1 MPAERY
7 LSPEEVRKAL
17 RCVYRADPETNLQAA
32 FLRTIAD
39 PLRPVDATGR
49 WKPNPVLILIF
60 IISCA
65 FLGVFLFFSMGA
77 RP

>member
-7 LSPEEVRKAL
+7 LSSEEVRKAL
-17 RCVYRADPETNLQAA
+17 RCIYRADPETNLQAA
-32 FLRTIAD
+32 FLGTLAD
-39 PLRPVDATGR
+39 PLRPVGAKGR
-49 WKPNPVLILIF
+49 WKPNPVFILIF

-65 FLGVFLFFSMGA
+65 FLGVFLYFSLGA